1 MESEFV
7 QSNEWEG
14 RCRRDR
20 DGQSAGVAEVT
31 AQLQRLIR
39 EHAELRKENERL
51 RAERD
56 DANAKNNAE
65 RVIFSN
71 KRENWRA
78 RRDYLEAVIV
88 ACFAAFVV
96 LESQRSDPAPDAWKP
111 TE

>member
-1 MESEFV
+1 M
-7 QSNEWEG
+7 
-14 RCRRDR
+14 
-20 DGQSAGVAEVT
+20 T

-51 RAERD
+51 RTERD

-88 ACFAAFVV
+88 ACFAAFVAI
-96 LESQRSDPAPDAWKP
+96 ESQRNVPAPDAWKP